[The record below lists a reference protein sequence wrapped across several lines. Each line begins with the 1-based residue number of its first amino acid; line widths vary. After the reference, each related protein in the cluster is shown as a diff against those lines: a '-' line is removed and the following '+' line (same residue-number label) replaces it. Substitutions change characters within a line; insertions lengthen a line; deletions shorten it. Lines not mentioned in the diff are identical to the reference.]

1 MMLPTLFWCSVG
13 LVLYAYFGYPCLLMA
28 MSAMANRRVRRA
40 PNSCAVTFIITA
52 HNEVARIAAKI
63 ENTLAQHYAGPLEII
78 VASDCSTDGTDRIV
92 SAYAPRV
99 RLVRAPERRGK
110 EAAQQL
116 AVDAASGEILI
127 FSDVATA
134 LARDAVATITENFAD
149 PTVGCVSSIDRF
161 VDAGGRI
168 SGEGAYVRYE
178 MFLRTLEARVNTL
191 VGLSGSFFAARRAVC
206 RNWAADR
213 QSDFNTLL
221 NSVKLGLRGVLDPL
235 SVGYY
240 RPITDPRCEF
250 QRKVRTVVR
259 GMGVFVANLG
269 MLNPLRYGLFAWQ
282 LTSHKLCRWL
292 VPWAMI
298 TALGTNGLL
307 ATQSPGWVAMLGA
320 QLGFYAAIAGGW
332 VGNRSLRIPYYF
344 FVANLAILIAWC
356 RYARGERMVSWNP
369 SERPASLPQVSCAF
383 DLPVTR

>member
-1 MMLPTLFWCSVG
+1 
-13 LVLYAYFGYPCLLMA
+13 
-28 MSAMANRRVRRA
+28 VRRG
-40 PNSCAVTFIITA
+40 PNRCAVTLIITA
-52 HNEVARIAAKI
+52 YNEVARIAAKL
-63 ENTLAQHYAGPLEII
+63 ENTLAQNYAGPLEII
-78 VASDCSTDGTDRIV
+78 VASDCSNDGTDDIV
-92 SAYAPRV
+92 RAFAPRV
-99 RLVRAPERRGK
+99 RLIRAPERRGK

-116 AVDAASGEILI
+116 AVQGASGEILI

-134 LARDAVATITENFAD
+134 LAPDAVATITENFAD

-161 VDAGGRI
+161 VDANGRI

-178 MFLRTLEARVNTL
+178 MFLRTLETRVKTL

-206 RNWAADR
+206 RDWASDR

-221 NSVKLGLRGVLDPL
+221 NSVRLGLRGVLDPL

-259 GMGVFVANLG
+259 GIGVFVANVG
-269 MLNPLRYGLFAWQ
+269 MLNPLRHGLFAWQ
-282 LTSHKLCRWL
+282 LASHKLCRWL

-298 TALGTNGLL
+298 IAFVTNAALVTE
-307 ATQSPGWVAMLGA
+307 SFWWVAIFGA

-332 VGNRSLRIPYYF
+332 AGKCSLRIPYYF
-344 FVANLAILIAWC
+344 FVANLAILIAWL

-369 SERPASLPQVSCAF
+369 SDRPASLPQVSCAF
-383 DLPVTR
+383 DLRTSR

>member
-1 MMLPTLFWCSVG
+1 MIMSTLFWCSVG
-13 LVLYAYFGYPCLLMA
+13 LVLYAYFGYPCVLMA
-28 MSAMANRRVRRA
+28 MSAIADRRVRRA
-40 PNSCAVTFIITA
+40 PNDCAVTFIITA
-52 HNEVARIAAKI
+52 YNEVARIAAKI

-78 VASDCSTDGTDRIV
+78 VASDCSTDGTDDIV
-92 SAYAPRV
+92 RGYAPRV
-99 RLVRAPERRGK
+99 RLIRAQERRGK

-116 AVDAASGEILI
+116 AVQAASGEILI

-161 VDAGGRI
+161 VDADGRI

-178 MFLRTLEARVNTL
+178 MFLRTLETRVNTL
-191 VGLSGSFFAARRAVC
+191 VGLSGSFFAARRGVC
-206 RNWAADR
+206 RNWASDR

-221 NSVKLGLRGVLDPL
+221 NSVKAGLRGVLDPL
-235 SVGYY
+235 SIGYY

-259 GMGVFVANLG
+259 GIGVFGANLR
-269 MLNPLRYGLFAWQ
+269 MLNPSRYGLFAWQ
-282 LTSHKLCRWL
+282 LASHKLCRWL

-298 TALGTNGLL
+298 AALGSNALL
-307 ATQSPGWVAMLGA
+307 ATHSFWWGGILGA
-320 QLGFYAAIAGGW
+320 QLGFYAASAGGW
-332 VGNRSLRIPYYF
+332 AGNRSLRIPNYF
-344 FVANLAILIAWC
+344 FVANLAILIAWF

-383 DLPVTR
+383 DLPVSR

>member
-1 MMLPTLFWCSVG
+1 MIIFALFWCSAG
-13 LVLYAYFGYPCLLMA
+13 LVLYAYFGYPSLLMA
-28 MSAMANRRVRRA
+28 LSAVADRRVRRA
-40 PNSCAVTFIITA
+40 PSTRPVTFIITA
-52 HNEVARIAAKI
+52 YNEAARIAAKI
-63 ENTLAQHYAGPLEII
+63 ENTLAQNYPGRLEII
-78 VASDCSTDGTDRIV
+78 VASDCSTDGTDEIV
-92 SAYAPRV
+92 RAYEPRV
-99 RLVRAPERRGK
+99 QLMRAPERRGK

-116 AVDAASGEILI
+116 AVQASSGELLI

-134 LARDAVATITENFAD
+134 LTADAVATITENFAD

-161 VDAGGRI
+161 VDADGRI

-178 MFLRTLEARVNTL
+178 MYLRGLETRVKTL

-206 RNWAADR
+206 GNWAADR

-259 GMGVFVANLG
+259 GFGVFGANLR
-269 MLNPLRYGLFAWQ
+269 MLNPFAYGFFAWQ
-282 LTSHKLCRWL
+282 LASHKLCRWL

-298 TALGTNGLL
+298 TALVSNALL
-307 ATQSPGWVAMLGA
+307 TSVSFWYSAIFGA
-320 QLGFYAAIAGGW
+320 QIGFYAAVAGGW
-332 VGNRSLRIPYYF
+332 AGKRSLRIPYYF
-344 FVANLAILIAWC
+344 FVANLAILIAWF

-383 DLPVTR
+383 DLRTSR